1 MIGSDTMSFIRWHLI
16 EHSRIRHLD
25 KAPLTRER
33 LRRTSSPSAVQPCHP
48 LCGECSGWVKTGLK
62 SLYPEEMQKITLD
75 VDAETVAFFKEQAKR
90 HGTKYQRM
98 MREVL
103 KGYAKRHA

>member
-1 MIGSDTMSFIRWHLI
+1 
-16 EHSRIRHLD
+16 
-25 KAPLTRER
+25 
-33 LRRTSSPSAVQPCHP
+33 
-48 LCGECSGWVKTGLK
+48 
-62 SLYPEEMQKITLD
+62 MQKITLE
-75 VDAETVAFFKEQAKR
+75 VDAETVGFFKEQAKR